1 MLPTNQRA
9 VNKGDLVLSTGN
21 RLYSAWDD
29 TEDTG
34 KYTPQHLYIVSD
46 EPIKEGDW
54 YYTPIKRSIEQCVR
68 QRLIIKGGEND
79 ITQLKIIAT
88 TDKSIAIEHSILSI
102 SQRKG
107 LVNDYPVEKTI
118 IPSPSP
124 EFVKAY
130 VKAYNADKKIEEVMV
145 EYEPDYSVDCG
156 FDASEC
162 LTHQSNEKDCKGC
175 SHCAVKLKIDKDNC
189 ITITRVKDSW
199 SREELDVILND
210 FASAAITAALH
221 GTLPSD
227 AKHFTKQWIERN
239 L

>member
-34 KYTPQHLYIVSD
+34 KYTPQHLYITSN
-46 EPIKEGDW
+46 EQIKEGDW
-54 YYTPIKRSIEQCVR
+54 YYTPIKRSIEQCIK
-68 QRLIIKGGEND
+68 QRLIVKGGEND

-102 SQRKG
+102 PQRKG

-124 EFVKAY
+124 EFVQAY
-130 VKAYNADKKIEEVMV
+130 IKAYNAGTLITEVMV
-145 EYEPDYSVDCG
+145 EYEDNGEEDWYGDDLNGQP
-156 FDASEC
+156 FW
-162 LTHQSNEKDCKGC
+162 NEKWE
-175 SHCAVKLKIDKDNC
+175 LKIDKNNC

-199 SREELDVILND
+199 TREELDVILND